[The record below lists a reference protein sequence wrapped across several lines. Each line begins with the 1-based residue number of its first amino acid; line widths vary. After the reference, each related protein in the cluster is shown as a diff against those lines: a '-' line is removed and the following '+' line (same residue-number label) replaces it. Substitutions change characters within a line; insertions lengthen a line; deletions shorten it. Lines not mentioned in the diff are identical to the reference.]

1 MDKVIIL
8 SAVSIVVYIIGGLA
22 VFSGIGLI
30 FFMKTKNLW
39 GLGEGAPLG
48 YLLFCVGLALSG
60 IGVLSMRILRNR
72 H

>member
-8 SAVSIVVYIIGGLA
+8 SAVSIVIYIIGGLA
-22 VFSGIGLI
+22 VFSGVGLI
-30 FFMKTKNLW
+30 VFMKSKNLW
-39 GLGEGAPLG
+39 GMGEGVALG

-60 IGVLSMRILRNR
+60 LGVLSMRILRNR